1 MPAKTHALFS
11 TPTSLALDT
20 LATTAAHPPTADT
33 TVAAGLS
40 GLTSPSP
47 RVRAAA
53 ARAVAAA
60 GPRAARRRAG
70 AAADA
75 LSAFTDDADA
85 GVREACL
92 LGAAGLVA
100 GGALPP
106 GDAVATAAAAVRC
119 DAAPRVR
126 SAALKLLA
134 SAATAAGAT
143 RHHPPRPAGA
153 ADIAATA
160 WAAAS
165 AAVSDGDA
173 EVRSQALTV
182 LGSLS
187 AAPPPCLDAALT
199 AATTART
206 MEGVSADDA
215 RAAGGAAAALAAGAG
230 AFVRALED
238 DGAAV
243 RLAGLRALA
252 SLAAAVRTTSPAFA
266 AAAATVA
273 ADCAADEA
281 PAVRRA
287 ALACAAAARGPDG
300 DAALAPLLAALAD
313 AVPSV
318 AAAAAAAVAAAAPR
332 RGDGLRAAVGG
343 LLEAAAHGA
352 APRAALAAL
361 ATLGTRAGG
370 AAAHVAPD
378 LMATRA
384 GFLQREPCVD
394 DAPYAHRAVFLLAAA
409 RAAPCVAA
417 RLPPHALA
425 AAAVLAPRHP
435 DLPLPAGGLEGRG
448 RGAVCVRRPKRRR
461 AEGNGD
467 DAADTPD
474 PIAAAAA
481 TLDAL
486 VGTPDP
492 GHIFTCIA
500 RVDAALAPATRG
512 GCARSGA
519 LRVHARALAVLTAAV
534 AAGGAL
540 PLWGEPDGAGDANAW
555 DGGVFNLAPLSAC
568 TRGST
573 AAPARLARLA
583 ALLRGVVGGGGSL
596 HAVASE
602 WDAVA
607 RALRVVREA
616 RASGCPP
623 TALDAPPPGAS
634 QPAWMDAA
642 TASTTLDDLLA
653 ALAAAWPA
661 APVADATA
669 AAPAG
674 ELTAPGSPHAR
685 ALDAIAG
692 LPVAVQV
699 TGWVVATRRA
709 WLRVDG
715 PGVAGVCVPL
725 ELEGGGDDDDDDA
738 AATQP
743 PSTRPGRRAIMGTVH
758 LPAPT
763 TSPSA
768 PGVTLRLALVVALAG
783 GGRARVGAPRPLALR
798 VAPPAN
804 ANAATRG

>member
-1 MPAKTHALFS
+1 M
-11 TPTSLALDT
+11 
-20 LATTAAHPPTADT
+20 
-33 TVAAGLS
+33 AAGLS

-60 GPRAARRRAG
+60 GPRATRRRAG

-75 LSAFTDDADA
+75 LSSFTDDADA

-106 GDAVATAAAAVRC
+106 ADAVATAAAAVGR

-126 SAALKLLA
+126 SAALRLLA

-173 EVRSQALTV
+173 EVRVRALTV

-215 RAAGGAAAALAAGAG
+215 RAAGGAAAALAAGVG

-252 SLAAAVRTTSPAFA
+252 SLAAAVRTTSPTFA
-266 AAAATVA
+266 AVAATVA

-287 ALACAAAARGPDG
+287 ALACAAAARGPNG
-300 DAALAPLLAALAD
+300 DAALTPLLAALAD

-318 AAAAAAAVAAAAPR
+318 AAAAASAVAAAAPR
-332 RGDGLRAAVGG
+332 RGDGLRAAVSG
-343 LLEAAAHGA
+343 LLDASSHGA

-361 ATLGTRAGG
+361 ATLGTRAAG

-394 DAPYAHRAVFLLAAA
+394 DAAYAHRTVFVLAAA

-448 RGAVCVRRPKRRR
+448 RGAVCVRRPKRGRE
-461 AEGNGD
+461 EGEGGD
-467 DAADTPD
+467 ALEAPD
-474 PIAAAAA
+474 SIAAAAA
-481 TLDAL
+481 TLNAL
-486 VGTPDP
+486 AGTPDP
-492 GHIFTCIA
+492 VHRFTCIA
-500 RVDAALAPATRG
+500 RVDAALAPAVRG
-512 GCARSGA
+512 GCARAGA

-534 AAGGAL
+534 AAGGAP
-540 PLWGEPDGAGDANAW
+540 PLSGEPDGAGDATTW
-555 DGGVFNLAPLSAC
+555 DGGVFDLAPLSAC
-568 TRGST
+568 TRGSA
-573 AAPARLARLA
+573 AAPARLTRLA
-583 ALLRGVVGGGGSL
+583 ALLRGVVGGGGAL
-596 HAVASE
+596 HVAAGEWNAVAG
-602 WDAVA
+602 
-607 RALRVVREA
+607 ALRAVRDA

-623 TALDAPPPGAS
+623 AALDAPPQAPDAAR
-634 QPAWMDAA
+634 PAWMDAA
-642 TASTTLDDLLA
+642 AASTTLDALVA

-661 APVADATA
+661 APVADAA

-674 ELTAPGSPHAR
+674 ELTAPGGPHAR

-699 TGWVVATRRA
+699 TGWVTVTRRA

-725 ELEGGGDDDDDDA
+725 ELDGGGDDDDDVA
-738 AATQP
+738 AATPP
-743 PSTRPGRRAIMGTVH
+743 PSTRPGRHAITGTVH
-758 LPAPT
+758 LPAPS

-768 PGVTLRLALVVALAG
+768 PDVTLRLTLVVALAG

-798 VAPPAN
+798 VTPPAN
-804 ANAATRG
+804 ANAVARG